1 MVDST
6 IGDYRVTEPV
16 QVTRCGAC
24 RRCSMLIGP
33 GLCWCVAVLAA
44 ALVAVV
50 MVAIVVGPAVREVRV
65 VPAGPPNCGATPIV
79 SLTGQ

>member
-1 MVDST
+1 
-6 IGDYRVTEPV
+6 
-16 QVTRCGAC
+16 
-24 RRCSMLIGP
+24 MLIGP